1 MKNCTDEQLAR
12 AFLLGALR
20 DGPATVEGIMRVGDQ
35 HGLDDGLLSEAAA
48 GLAVTSFQYNGEC
61 CWQLPPNVL
70 PFVPRRPF
78 LLRLPDALWRAV
90 LLLSLVIPRSF
101 STIFAPAGRTRSA
114 VPTRARGP
122 ARAPGSRSITKQ
134 HPKDKWERYDTHSY
148 NQD

>member
-48 GLAVTSFQYNGEC
+48 GLAVTSFQHNGEC

-70 PFVPRRPF
+70 PFVPRQPRRH
-78 LLRLPDALWRAV
+78 LVGRDA
-90 LLLSLVIPRSF
+90 
-101 STIFAPAGRTRSA
+101 TAPQFIGTASEGNA
-114 VPTRARGP
+114 A
-122 ARAPGSRSITKQ
+122 
-134 HPKDKWERYDTHSY
+134 
-148 NQD
+148 